1 MPQVTVTPTNMKI
14 VVSNV
19 TRAVAISDTHLSLED
34 SLCVPVTLKS
44 VTQQSWRVTAT
55 QVHYAYEKTT
65 FNRS

>member
-1 MPQVTVTPTNMKI
+1 MPQVTLTPTNMKI
-14 VVSNV
+14 VASNA
-19 TRAVAISDTHLSLED
+19 TRAVSISDCHLSLKD

-65 FNRS
+65 FNHS